1 MTDDVEGDPTTEELR
16 AVQRERAEDE
26 RDRAAEADSEA
37 DERAHERR
45 AAKADYL
52 AEKLAE
58 QADAD
63 ED

>member
-1 MTDDVEGDPTTEELR
+1 MPDPDPTTEEMR
-16 AVQRERAEDE
+16 AVQRERAAEERERAED
-26 RDRAAEADSEA
+26 SPTEA

-58 QADAD
+58 QAEADA
-63 ED
+63 E